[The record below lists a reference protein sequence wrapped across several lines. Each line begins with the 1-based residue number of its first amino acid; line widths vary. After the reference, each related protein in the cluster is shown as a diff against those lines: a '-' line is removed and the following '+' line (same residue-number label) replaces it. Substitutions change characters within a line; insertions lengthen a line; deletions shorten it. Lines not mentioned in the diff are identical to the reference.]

1 MKTKG
6 RQIAAV
12 LAAFMAAQPATV
24 FGASHREAPI
34 TALDRAADIADFY
47 AFVSYDDPTK
57 VTFILDVDPLLD
69 ASNGPN
75 YFPFD
80 SGIRYSIN
88 VDNIQSALAEIS
100 FEFQFSAPQSGLP
113 NYYTGFM
120 GALSGIP
127 APADSP
133 PPVAPGTP
141 TIPPAITNLTGTGSA
156 GFNLRQT
163 YTVTMV
169 VNGKRTVL
177 TNQGGGNFYA
187 VPANVGPRTMPNY
200 AALAAQGI
208 YSTNNGIQVFAGTA
222 DDPFY
227 IDLGAAFDTF
237 NLRAGAFPSG
247 IPGVLTPAQDADD
260 TQNYS
265 PDNVSGYNVNVIAI
279 QVPITMLTSTG
290 QLEPPTSPA
299 ATIGAWGTTARPA
312 VTIRNS
318 PGPVTYQGTYQ
329 QVQRMGNPLINEL
342 IIGTGYKD
350 FWSMSQPVNDS
361 QFASFDL
368 DPKIARILNA
378 AYEALYG
385 AGVFP
390 IPSPPRND
398 LLPLVTYAPP
408 IAASGTPPGPVA
420 DLLRL
425 NTGVPPTAM
434 ASRSR
439 LGLLAGDPAG
449 YPNGRRVSD
458 DVTDISLRVV
468 AGILADSAKYGL
480 LLGDGVNTNDVPYQE
495 TFPYVGWAQS
505 GYSARHVDPGEPGC
519 TGDAGG
525 NCPIN

>member
-1 MKTKG
+1 MQTTG
-6 RQIAAV
+6 RYIAV
-12 LAAFMAAQPATV
+12 MLAAFVVAQPAAV

-80 SGIRYSIN
+80 SGIRYAIN
-88 VDNIQSALAEIS
+88 VDNTQKALAEIS
-100 FEFQFSAPQSGLP
+100 FQFQFAPPVSSMG
-113 NYYTGFM
+113 NTFTGFL
-120 GALSGIP
+120 GALGGIP

-133 PPVAPGTP
+133 PPVLPGTQ
-141 TIPPAITNLTGTGSA
+141 IVPPAITSLTGAGAA
-156 GFNLRQT
+156 GFNLRQS

-169 VNGKRTVL
+169 VNGVRTVL
-177 TNQGGGNFYA
+177 TNQNGGSFYA

-208 YSTNNGIQVFAGTA
+208 YTTNNGITVFAGTA

-247 IPGVLTPAQDADD
+247 IPGVLTAAQDADD

-299 ATIGAWGTTARPA
+299 ATIGAWGTTSRPA
-312 VTIRNS
+312 TTIRNA
-318 PGPVTYQGTYQ
+318 PNPIQYAGTFQ

-342 IIGTGYKD
+342 VIGTGYKD
-350 FWSMSQPVNDS
+350 YWSMSQPVNDS

-368 DPKIARILNA
+368 DPRLARVLNA

-390 IPSPPRND
+390 IPTPPRND

-408 IAASGTPPGPVA
+408 IAASGTPAGPIA

-425 NTGVPPTAM
+425 NTGVPPTPA

-439 LGLLAGDPAG
+439 LGLLAGDGAG
-449 YPNGRRVSD
+449 FPNGRRVSD
-458 DVTDISLRVV
+458 DVTDIALRVV
-468 AGILADSAKYGL
+468 AGILVDPVKYGL

-519 TGDAGG
+519 TGDVGG
-525 NCPIN
+525 TCPTN

>member
-1 MKTKG
+1 
-6 RQIAAV
+6 
-12 LAAFMAAQPATV
+12 
-24 FGASHREAPI
+24 
-34 TALDRAADIADFY
+34 
-47 AFVSYDDPTK
+47 
-57 VTFILDVDPLLD
+57 
-69 ASNGPN
+69 
-75 YFPFD
+75 
-80 SGIRYSIN
+80 
-88 VDNIQSALAEIS
+88 
-100 FEFQFSAPQSGLP
+100 
-113 NYYTGFM
+113 
-120 GALSGIP
+120 
-127 APADSP
+127 
-133 PPVAPGTP
+133 
-141 TIPPAITNLTGTGSA
+141 
-156 GFNLRQT
+156 
-163 YTVTMV
+163 
-169 VNGKRTVL
+169 
-177 TNQGGGNFYA
+177 
-187 VPANVGPRTMPNY
+187 
-200 AALAAQGI
+200 
-208 YSTNNGIQVFAGTA
+208 
-222 DDPFY
+222 
-227 IDLGAAFDTF
+227 
-237 NLRAGAFPSG
+237 
-247 IPGVLTPAQDADD
+247 
-260 TQNYS
+260 
-265 PDNVSGYNVNVIAI
+265 
-279 QVPITMLTSTG
+279 
-290 QLEPPTSPA
+290 
-299 ATIGAWGTTARPA
+299 

>member
-1 MKTKG
+1 MKERG
-6 RQIAAV
+6 RYIAVV
-12 LAAFMAAQPATV
+12 LAAFMAAQPVSV
-24 FGASHREAPI
+24 FAASHREAPI
-34 TALDRAADIADFY
+34 TALDRAADIADFF

-57 VTFILDVDPLLD
+57 VTFIIDVDPLLD

-80 SGIRYSIN
+80 SGIRYAIN
-88 VDNIQSALAEIS
+88 VDNNQSALAEIS
-100 FEFQFSAPQSGLP
+100 FEFQFSPPAIGLP

-120 GALSGIP
+120 GALGGIA

-133 PPVAPGTP
+133 APVPPGTS
-141 TIPPAITNLTGTGSA
+141 IVPPAITALNGPGSA
-156 GFNLRQT
+156 GFSLRQT
-163 YTVTMV
+163 YTVNMV
-169 VNGKRTVL
+169 VNGVRTPL
-177 TNQGGGNFYA
+177 TKMGGGSFFA

-200 AALAAQGI
+200 PALAAQGI
-208 YSTNNGIQVFAGTA
+208 YTANHGIRVFAGTA

-247 IPGVLTPAQDADD
+247 IPGVLTAAQDADD

-279 QVPITMLTSTG
+279 EVPITMLTSTG
-290 QLEPPTSPA
+290 QIEPPTSPA

-312 VTIRNS
+312 TTIRKA
-318 PGPVTYQGTYQ
+318 PGPIKYEGSFQ

-361 QFASFDL
+361 QFANFDL
-368 DPKIARILNA
+368 DPKIARVLNA

-385 AGVFP
+385 AGIFP
-390 IPSPPRND
+390 IPAPPRTD

-408 IAASGTPPGPVA
+408 IAAPGTPAGPVA

-425 NTGVPPTAM
+425 NTGVPPTAA
-434 ASRSR
+434 ASRKR
-439 LGLLAGDPAG
+439 LGLLGGDAAGF
-449 YPNGRRVSD
+449 PNGRRVSD
-458 DVTDISLRVV
+458 DVTDIALRVV
-468 AGILADSAKYGL
+468 AGILADSTKYGL
-480 LLGDGVNTNDVPYQE
+480 LLGDGVNTNDVAYQE

-505 GYSARHVDPGEPGC
+505 GFSARHVDPGEPGC
-519 TGDAGG
+519 TGT
-525 NCPIN
+525 CPTN

>member
-1 MKTKG
+1 MKTTG
-6 RQIAAV
+6 RHIAVA
-12 LAAFMAAQPATV
+12 LAAFMVAQPGTV

-47 AFVSYDDPTK
+47 AFVSYDDSTK

-80 SGIRYSIN
+80 AGIRYAIN
-88 VDNIQSALAEIS
+88 IDNNQSALAEIS
-100 FEFQFSAPQSGLP
+100 FEFQFAPPASGQP
-113 NYYTGFM
+113 NYFTGFL

-133 PPVAPGTP
+133 APVPPGTP
-141 TIPPAITNLTGTGSA
+141 IIPPAITTLTGPGSS

-169 VNGKRTVL
+169 VNGVRTVL
-177 TNQGGGNFYA
+177 GKQGGGNFLA

-200 AALAAQGI
+200 PALAAQGI
-208 YSTNNGIQVFAGTA
+208 YTTTNGIRVFAGTA

-237 NLRAGAFPSG
+237 NLRSGAFPSG
-247 IPGVLTPAQDADD
+247 IPGVLTPAQDANDA
-260 TQNYS
+260 QNYS

-279 QVPITMLTSTG
+279 EVPITMLTSTG
-290 QLEPPTSPA
+290 QIEPPSSPA
-299 ATIGAWGTTARPA
+299 ATIGAWGTTSRPA
-312 VTIRNS
+312 TTIRKS
-318 PGPVTYQGTYQ
+318 PGPTKYEGTFQ

-368 DPKIARILNA
+368 DPKIARVLNA
-378 AYEALYG
+378 AYEALFG
-385 AGVFP
+385 AGAFP
-390 IPSPPRND
+390 IPSPPRTD
-398 LLPLVTYAPP
+398 LLPLVIYAPP
-408 IAASGTPPGPVA
+408 IAAPGTPPGPVA

-425 NTGVPPTAM
+425 NTGVPPTPA
-434 ASRSR
+434 ASRKR
-439 LGLLAGDPAG
+439 LGLLAGDGAG
-449 YPNGRRVSD
+449 FPNGRRVSD
-458 DVTDISLRVV
+458 DVTDIALRVV
-468 AGILADSAKYGL
+468 GGILANSTKYGL

-519 TGDAGG
+519 TGT
-525 NCPIN
+525 CPTN